1 MVSIAGRLQVSPLTG
16 HLPFRVIGFKINQFF
31 EKSEIKPEM
40 AKIEDIRVSNGYREN
55 QKEALKKSIGI
66 GYKQC
71 L

>member
-1 MVSIAGRLQVSPLTG
+1 
-16 HLPFRVIGFKINQFF
+16 
-31 EKSEIKPEM
+31 M